1 MVGSAGYY
9 PTRQPA
15 ASRSQACRRACP
27 AHDAGRGAPALLR
40 PRFGPANSLS
50 AMRVRG
56 RRAVVKDIGVQ
67 LPHDGRRPRISAGR
81 IRYCTPLPF
90 SGGDPQRLVH
100 APRPHLPPLRRRL
113 SRRRLGGK
121 TPLGRGVC
129 MCKRQRLASAEAAS
143 DPRARWIVLD
153 DFQKAISAASTVP
166 WRRSSWESMSTKP
179 APAPP
184 VRWESVSTRPS
195 VAPDHL
201 WHPDYWQHDVVWV
214 PCAAGAVAIHRFTPQ
229 PGAAS
234 SVDELSRL
242 SELAAE
248 EMAAG
253 GGGGGDSA
261 SNVGGYH
268 GARDLWSRPELH
280 EGALPWLVG
289 SAVQQ
294 AAAAES
300 AALQQGLTPTSVD
313 ECWFNMLR
321 PGGWNCL
328 HTHAG
333 STYSAAFFVADGAC
347 SDAADPLAGR
357 LAFLPGGPPQA
368 VTADLHA
375 RSAPS
380 LQLLCSSPDAPAPH
394 PN

>member
-1 MVGSAGYY
+1 
-9 PTRQPA
+9 
-15 ASRSQACRRACP
+15 
-27 AHDAGRGAPALLR
+27 
-40 PRFGPANSLS
+40 
-50 AMRVRG
+50 
-56 RRAVVKDIGVQ
+56 
-67 LPHDGRRPRISAGR
+67 
-81 IRYCTPLPF
+81 
-90 SGGDPQRLVH
+90 
-100 APRPHLPPLRRRL
+100 
-113 SRRRLGGK
+113 
-121 TPLGRGVC
+121 
-129 MCKRQRLASAEAAS
+129 MCKRQRLAS

-153 DFQKAISAASTVP
+153 DFHKAITAASTVP
-166 WRRSSWESMSTKP
+166 WSGAELLSGSTAPVSWE
-179 APAPP
+179 
-184 VRWESVSTRPS
+184 RVSTRPS

-201 WHPDYWQHDVVWV
+201 WHPDHWQHELAWV

-229 PGAAS
+229 PDGAS
-234 SVDELSRL
+234 SADELTRL

-248 EMAAG
+248 EMAG
-253 GGGGGDSA
+253 GGDGGDSA

-347 SDAADPLAGR
+347 CDDADPLAGR
-357 LAFLPGGPPQA
+357 LAFLPGGPTQA
-368 VTADLHA
+368 STADLHA
-375 RSAPS
+375 HSAPS
-380 LQLLCSSPDAPAPH
+380 LQLLCRSFKAPAPH
-394 PN
+394 PG

>member
-1 MVGSAGYY
+1 
-9 PTRQPA
+9 
-15 ASRSQACRRACP
+15 
-27 AHDAGRGAPALLR
+27 
-40 PRFGPANSLS
+40 
-50 AMRVRG
+50 
-56 RRAVVKDIGVQ
+56 
-67 LPHDGRRPRISAGR
+67 
-81 IRYCTPLPF
+81 
-90 SGGDPQRLVH
+90 
-100 APRPHLPPLRRRL
+100 
-113 SRRRLGGK
+113 
-121 TPLGRGVC
+121 

-153 DFQKAISAASTVP
+153 DLQKAITAASTVP
-166 WRRSSWESMSTKP
+166 WSGAELLSGST
-179 APAPP
+179 AP
-184 VRWESVSTRPS
+184 VEWESVSTRPS

-201 WHPDYWQHDVVWV
+201 WHPDHWQHDLVWV

-229 PGAAS
+229 PGGAS
-234 SVDELSRL
+234 SADELARL

-248 EMAAG
+248 EMAG

-261 SNVGGYH
+261 SNVGGFH

-347 SDAADPLAGR
+347 CDAADPLAGR
-357 LAFLPGGPPQA
+357 LAFLPGGPTQA
-368 VTADLHA
+368 RHRRPARTLPSCSFFAASMPPPRTRPTPLAHTLPARCRRQASAADQRAHSLAGRRLDPALEHACLLLDPTPGTCVVFPSFVPHLVLPTPAVEATAA
-375 RSAPS
+375 APLRLS
-380 LQLLCSSPDAPAPH
+380 LAFNFGSCDPVMAHVLVLADRDGAVRVKLVLEMVDG
-394 PN
+394 NG